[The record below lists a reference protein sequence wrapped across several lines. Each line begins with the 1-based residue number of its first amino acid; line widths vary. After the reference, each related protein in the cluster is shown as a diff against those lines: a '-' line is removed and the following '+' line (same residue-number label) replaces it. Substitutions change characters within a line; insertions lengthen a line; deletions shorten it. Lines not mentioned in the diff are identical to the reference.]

1 MKGIKDTQASIQNI
15 NIKID
20 PVVKEAADGVL
31 SGMGLNMSAYIGMC
45 LRQVAQDRKLPF
57 AQTVNPDF
65 WAAEAS
71 VSAAKSYIDSGAF
84 ESAAEFTA
92 KLRRH
97 LEEATERAEL
107 EAWKRTPKEERTSA
121 FYVLLGAVVN
131 HFDSLDLSNVGKIL
145 SQTTKLPEFASNYA
159 EMVGSNQRSYFDAL
173 AEALESAV
181 PAITDAVDSA
191 FESDARLRDVL
202 SCDPSDLTIEEKA
215 DALDE
220 IITTVITAANDQP
233 SNLSMRFMGIG
244 NRSALNDALSFVDS
258 FNQYRDW
265 LSKADERK
273 QRRDEEQQRRFEEQ
287 DRRFHDLIRAVN
299 GTSSVQNLTQV
310 MPKPERN
317 LSSEEM
323 IEQAETFKKIMG
335 ILNDEDED

>member
-107 EAWKRTPKEERTSA
+107 EAWKRTPKEELSS
-121 FYVLLGAVVN
+121 VLLGSVVD
-131 HFDSLDLSNVGKIL
+131 HFDSLDISNVGKIL

-159 EMVGSNQRSYFDAL
+159 EVVGSDQRSFFDAF

-220 IITTVITAANDQP
+220 IITTVITAANDHP
-233 SNLSMRFMGIG
+233 SNLSMRFIGIG

-273 QRRDEEQQRRFEEQ
+273 QRRDEEQ
-287 DRRFHDLIRAVN
+287 DRRFHDLVRAVN

-310 MPKPERN
+310 MPKSERN

-335 ILNDEDED
+335 ILNDEDDD

>member
-1 MKGIKDTQASIQNI
+1 MKGIKNTQATIQNI

-92 KLRRH
+92 KLKRN
-97 LEEATERAEL
+97 LEEATERATL
-107 EAWKRTPKEERTSA
+107 EAWKRAPEEKRTEIA
-121 FYVLLGAVVN
+121 ALLSGPVAD
-131 HFDSLDLSNVGKIL
+131 HLDSLDISNAGKIL
-145 SQTTKLPEFASNYA
+145 SQTTKLPEFARKSA
-159 EMVGSNQRSYFDAL
+159 EMVDSDCRSYFDAF

-202 SCDPSDLTIEEKA
+202 SCDPSDLTVEEKA

-220 IITTVITAANDQP
+220 ITTTVITAANDHP
-233 SNLSMRFMGIG
+233 SNLSLRFMGTG

-258 FNQYRDW
+258 FNRYRDW
-265 LSKADERK
+265 LSKADDRK
-273 QRRDEEQQRRFEEQ
+273 QRRGEER
-287 DRRFHDLIRAVN
+287 DRQFHDLIRAVN
-299 GTSSVQNLTQV
+299 GTPSVQNLTQV

-335 ILNDEDED
+335 ILNDEGDD

>member
-107 EAWKRTPKEERTSA
+107 EAWKRTPKEELSS
-121 FYVLLGAVVN
+121 VLWGSVVD
-131 HFDSLDLSNVGKIL
+131 HFDSLDISSVGKIL

-159 EMVGSNQRSYFDAL
+159 EVVGSDQRSFFDAF

-220 IITTVITAANDQP
+220 IITTVITAANDHP
-233 SNLSMRFMGIG
+233 SNLSMRFIGIG

-273 QRRDEEQQRRFEEQ
+273 QRRDEEQ

-310 MPKPERN
+310 MPKSERN

-335 ILNDEDED
+335 ILNDEDDD

>member
-107 EAWKRTPKEERTSA
+107 EAWKRTPKEELSS
-121 FYVLLGAVVN
+121 VLLGSVVD
-131 HFDSLDLSNVGKIL
+131 HFDSLDISNVGKIL

-159 EMVGSNQRSYFDAL
+159 EVVGSDQRSFFDAF

-220 IITTVITAANDQP
+220 IITTVITAANDHP
-233 SNLSMRFMGIG
+233 SNLSMRFIGIG

-273 QRRDEEQQRRFEEQ
+273 QRRDEEQ

-310 MPKPERN
+310 MPKSERN

-335 ILNDEDED
+335 ILNDEDDD